1 MGVPVRQ
8 SYHLREDPLSY
19 RMLYYSLLLYP
30 ESLLS
35 NTSCPSSMTSPV
47 LLPPSCPNTPLALAS
62 DRTSHRTCTSASP
75 LLAEEIGGAGWGR
88 HGGGGG
94 AGGVVYTVNS
104 HPAPFQAP
112 ITPLTRISNNLRR
125 ETSLP
130 RHHHPAPHPDSL
142 LDGLAVAVSLALGAL
157 GAFSYTATAHRL
169 LGAAALGGLAGLA
182 AVLQC
187 GAGVGALQAIVLQ
200 DLGLEYGQ
208 VILAAADLGP
218 Q

>member
-142 LDGLAVAVSLALGAL
+142 LDGLAVAVSLALG
-157 GAFSYTATAHRL
+157 
-169 LGAAALGGLAGLA
+169 
-182 AVLQC
+182 VL
-187 GAGVGALQAIVLQ
+187 
-200 DLGLEYGQ
+200 
-208 VILAAADLGP
+208 
-218 Q
+218 